1 MRRIVYQILFP
12 LTTAMIWG
20 ISFVAQSTSADHIGA
35 FTFNAARCFAGFLAL
50 LVLIPLFRRFGKQLI
65 QPLSPQEKKAHFR
78 GLIWGG
84 FCCGTALALACN
96 LQQLGMVAGASAG
109 KTSFITT
116 MYVVLVPICG
126 LFLKKKVPLTVW
138 LGVMIAVAGLY
149 CLCIKE
155 NFTIVFSDFLVLL
168 CAFAYTLQILVIDHF
183 APHYDGVALSCVQFF
198 FTAAWSAVCM
208 LVFEGDQLSWTA
220 LLSCMGE
227 ILYVGIFSGGLAYT
241 LQILAQ
247 KESRNPTMVSL
258 LLSLE
263 SVFGVLAGAI
273 FLQEKMSGKEYLGC
287 VLMLIAVVLAQLP
300 APKRKIA
307 AIE

>member
-1 MRRIVYQILFP
+1 MKRFVYQILFP
-12 LTTAMIWG
+12 LTTALIWG
-20 ISFVAQSTSADHIGA
+20 SSFVAQSESADHIGA
-35 FTFNAARCFAGFLAL
+35 FTFNAARCFMGFLAL
-50 LVLIPLFRRFGKQLI
+50 LLLIPILHRLDKTP
-65 QPLSPQEKKAHFR
+65 QPELTPEKKKSQFK
-78 GLIWGG
+78 GLVWGG

-138 LGVMIAVAGLY
+138 LGVMVAVAGLY

-155 NFTIVFSDFLVLL
+155 DFTIVFSDFLVLL
-168 CAFAYTLQILVIDHF
+168 CAFAYTLQILVIDYF
-183 APHYDGVALSCVQFF
+183 APHYDGVQLSCLQFL
-198 FTAAWSAVCM
+198 FTALWSAVCM
-208 LVFEGDQLSWTA
+208 LVFEMDQFSWQALGLCAGD
-220 LLSCMGE
+220 
-227 ILYVGIFSGGLAYT
+227 ILYVGIISGGVAYT

-263 SVFGVLAGAI
+263 SVFGALAGAV
-273 FLQEKMSGKEYLGC
+273 FLHEKMSGKEYLGC
-287 VLMLIAVVLAQLP
+287 VLMLIAVVLAQIP
-300 APKRKIA
+300 SPKRKSA
-307 AIE
+307 AVE

>member
-1 MRRIVYQILFP
+1 MKRFVYQILFP

-20 ISFVAQSTSADHIGA
+20 SSFVAQSESADHIGA
-35 FTFNAARCFAGFLAL
+35 FTFNAARCFMAFLAL
-50 LVLIPLFRRFGKQLI
+50 LLLFPLLRRLNQTP
-65 QPLSPQEKKAHFR
+65 QPELAAVEKKAQR
-78 GLIWGG
+78 KGLIWGG

-116 MYVVLVPICG
+116 LYVVLVPICG

-138 LGVMIAVAGLY
+138 LGVMVAVAGLY

-155 NFTIVFSDFLVLL
+155 DFTIVLSDFLVLL

-183 APHYDGVALSCVQFF
+183 APHHDGVALSCVQFF
-198 FTAAWSAVCM
+198 FTAAWSAVGM
-208 LVFEGDQLSWTA
+208 LIFERDQFSWQALGLCTGD
-220 LLSCMGE
+220 
-227 ILYVGIFSGGLAYT
+227 ILYVGIISGGVAYT

-247 KESRNPTMVSL
+247 KDSGNPTMVSL

-263 SVFGVLAGAI
+263 SVFGALAGAI
-273 FLQEKMSGKEYLGC
+273 FLHETLSGKEYFGC
-287 VLMLIAVVLAQLP
+287 VLMLVAVVLAQLP
-300 APKRKIA
+300 ERKK
-307 AIE
+307 

>member
-1 MRRIVYQILFP
+1 MKRFVYQILFP

-20 ISFVAQSTSADHIGA
+20 SSFVAQSESADHIGA
-35 FTFNAARCFAGFLAL
+35 FTFNAARCFVGFLAL
-50 LVLIPLFRRFGKQLI
+50 LALLPLLRRLNQTP
-65 QPLSPQEKKAHFR
+65 QPELTAAEKKAQR
-78 GLIWGG
+78 KGLIWGG

-116 MYVVLVPICG
+116 LYVVLVPICG

-138 LGVMIAVAGLY
+138 LGVMVAVAGLY

-155 NFTIVFSDFLVLL
+155 DFTIVLSDFLVLL

-183 APHYDGVALSCVQFF
+183 APHHDGVALSCVQFF
-198 FTAAWSAVCM
+198 FTAAWSAVGM
-208 LVFEGDQLSWTA
+208 LIFEMDQFSWQALGLCIGD
-220 LLSCMGE
+220 
-227 ILYVGIFSGGLAYT
+227 ILYVGIISGGVAYT

-247 KESRNPTMVSL
+247 KDSGNPTMVSL

-263 SVFGVLAGAI
+263 SVFGALAGAI
-273 FLQEKMSGKEYLGC
+273 FLHETLSGREYLGC

-300 APKRKIA
+300 APKRKRA
-307 AIE
+307 AAE